1 MVVRA
6 RRLVVRETIEGL
18 ESRRLLACQ
27 KVAYV
32 VAGLGGRDYPVAVID
47 DLIARGFDVR
57 TPWWNSTTPVDN
69 VPAPIPGQPGRFNPY
84 IDYGDA
90 DPGGLTIEL
99 PAITQ
104 GEPALMTMNLGSPN
118 TPRAF
123 VDAVVADLATNF
135 DRDDLVILI
144 GHGLGGESVRQV
156 AERIA
161 ALNAAGSADVDIDF
175 LGMLDSMGYLDPA
188 AGPAGLLDE
197 LTNGRFFLPFIDP
210 AVANGL
216 DPTYTNGQGGRPL
229 NDDGLIPAWR
239 GAVGS
244 VPESVVY
251 FYNRWQTNAILPFD
265 FVTDGT
271 LPSRATGNLQAD
283 FGVVSQAVSNV
294 TAVHPASPTE
304 ELFGLTDR
312 LGNSTAHVNADFPLD
327 ATIQGELQSVLG
339 RIDDEF
345 GCLVV
350 TTTADL
356 IGGKPARGSL
366 RAAILFANRR
376 PGADTIV
383 FDITPRSA
391 GYAIVLDAAL
401 PEITETVTIDAAT
414 QPGYAGRP
422 IVQVNGARAGIED
435 GLVVRAPNVVLRA
448 LNVAG
453 FLGAGIVFAAGTGH
467 RVEGCWIGTDLS
479 GRGAL
484 GNGDGI
490 VVEGA
495 SKLTIGGTA
504 AAAGNVIS
512 GNRQAG
518 VRVIGA
524 TSGAVEIVGNRIG
537 TGPDGSAAIVRGGT
551 TRLERL
557 QNAGISV
564 ESAGTVT
571 VAGNV
576 VSGNYVG
583 VMISGAAAGVTSVV
597 GNRIGTDST
606 GTRGVANVVGVYLN
620 GSAGHRIGAAGEGNI
635 ISGNVSVGVEI
646 VGAGARSNVVAGNL
660 IGLAADGRSVVSNAE
675 GLQAVGVYI
684 QDASGNAVSGNVIS
698 GNGVAGV
705 YILRRR
711 GVASGNGVTANRI
724 GLTATGRR
732 GPGNGPYGVLLYNAP
747 DNAAPRRGIGANR
760 FGPASI
766 AAVRDYAGP
775 VPESV
780 AAAQRRV
787 RTRSH

>member
-6 RRLVVRETIEGL
+6 RRPVVRETIEGL
-18 ESRRLLACQ
+18 ETRRLLACQ

-104 GEPALMTMNLGSPN
+104 GDPALMTMNLGSPN
-118 TPRAF
+118 TSDAF
-123 VDAVVADLATNF
+123 VDAVVSDLTTNF
-135 DRDDLVILI
+135 DRDDLVVLI
-144 GHGLGGESVRQV
+144 GHGLGGDSVLRV
-156 AERIA
+156 ARRIA
-161 ALNAAGSADVDIDF
+161 ALGTNVDIDF
-175 LGMLDSMGYLDPA
+175 LGLLDAMGTLSPADGPPGLVDQLDSGS
-188 AGPAGLLDE
+188 
-197 LTNGRFFLPFIDP
+197 FFAPFIDP

-216 DPTYTNGQGGRPL
+216 VPTYLNAAGRGPV
-229 NDDGLIPAWR
+229 NDAGRITAWR
-239 GAVGS
+239 GGLGE
-244 VPESVVY
+244 VPESVRY
-251 FYNRWQTNAILPFD
+251 LYNRWQTNAILPFD
-265 FVTDGT
+265 FFTDGT
-271 LPSRATGNLQAD
+271 LASRATGNLQAD

-294 TAVHPASPTE
+294 TAVHPASPIE

-312 LGNSTAHVNADFPLD
+312 LGNSTAHVNANFPQD
-327 ATIQGELQSVLG
+327 ATIQGELLSVLG

-356 IGGKPARGSL
+356 IGGNPARGSL
-366 RAAILFANRR
+366 RAAILFANKR

-383 FDITPRSA
+383 FDITPRGA

-401 PEITETVTIDAAT
+401 PEITDAVTIDAAT

-422 IVQVNGARAGIED
+422 IVQVNGAGAGIED

-453 FLGAGIVFAAGTGH
+453 FLDAGIVFAAGTGH

-479 GRGAL
+479 GGGAL

-524 TSGAVEIVGNRIG
+524 QSGSVEIVGNRIG
-537 TGPDGSAAIVRGGT
+537 TGPDGSAAVERAGST
-551 TRLERL
+551 PLERL

-564 ESAGTVT
+564 EGAGTVT

-583 VMISGAAAGVTSVV
+583 VMISGAAAGVTGVV
-597 GNRIGTDST
+597 GNRIGTDAT
-606 GTRGVANVVGVYLN
+606 GTRAVANVVGVYVN
-620 GSAGHRIGAAGEGNI
+620 GSAGHRIGAAGEGNV

-646 VGAGARSNVVAGNL
+646 VGAGATSNAVVGNV
-660 IGLAADGRSVVSNAE
+660 IGLAADGRRVVRNAE
-675 GLQAVGVYI
+675 GLQAVGVYVE
-684 QDASGNAVSGNVIS
+684 DASGNTVNGNVIS

-711 GVASGNGVTANRI
+711 GAASGNRVTANRI

-775 VPESV
+775 VPESTASV
-780 AAAQRRV
+780 QRRL
-787 RTRSH
+787 RARSR